1 MNICTEMIRD
11 TNFRASAVS
20 MIESIVEGSA
30 HVYIDKLYDRV
41 DVSIKGPLPQVFHYY
56 EEDFSSRMASGSLDS
71 SRLARNAIYAY
82 DRWIFRNFYKN

>member
-30 HVYIDKLYDRV
+30 HVYIDKRCDRV
-41 DVSIKGPLPQVFHYY
+41 DVSIKGPLPKLFHYY
-56 EEDFSSRMASGSLDS
+56 EEDFSSKMASGSLDS
-71 SRLARNAIYAY
+71 IRLAKSAIYAY
-82 DRWIFRNFYKN
+82 DRWILRNFFKN

>member
-1 MNICTEMIRD
+1 MNICIEMIRD

-30 HVYIDKLYDRV
+30 HVYIDKQYDRV
-41 DVSIKGPLPQVFHYY
+41 KVSIKGPLPKAFHYY
-56 EEDFSSRMASGSLDS
+56 EEGFSYRMAYGLLDS
-71 SRLARNAIYAY
+71 NLLVKHVLEAY

>member
-1 MNICTEMIRD
+1 MNICLEMIRD

-30 HVYIDKLYDRV
+30 HVYIDKRCDRV
-41 DVSIKGPLPQVFHYY
+41 DVSIKGPLPKVFHYY
-56 EEDFSSRMASGSLDS
+56 EEDFSYKMARGFLDS
-71 SRLARNAIYAY
+71 TLLVKHALAAY